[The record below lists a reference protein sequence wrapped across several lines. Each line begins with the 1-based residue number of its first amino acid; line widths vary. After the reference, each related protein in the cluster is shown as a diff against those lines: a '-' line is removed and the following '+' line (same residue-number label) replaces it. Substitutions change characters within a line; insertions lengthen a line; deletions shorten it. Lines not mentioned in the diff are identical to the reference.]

1 MKLLDGAF
9 GLRDAVHLDKAEAFG
24 ALGVLVGDDFDMGYG
39 ADAGEQLEE
48 VALRRVIGQVAD
60 VEAGGGDFDILRF
73 ARLARGAGFAVL
85 AGFTRRTRLAG
96 FVTGALAA
104 RGTLGTF
111 GAFKAFGA
119 VGGRSG
125 GLRREAEERFDFIPQ
140 TSRLAGLAGDFEVV
154 AGTRRTG

>member
-1 MKLLDGAF
+1 
-9 GLRDAVHLDKAEAFG
+9 
-24 ALGVLVGDDFDMGYG
+24 VLVGDDFDMGYG

-48 VALRRVIGQVAD
+48 VTLRRVIGQVAD

-73 ARLARGAGFAVL
+73 ARLARRAGFTILAVL

-96 FVTGALAA
+96 ALAA
-104 RGTLGTF
+104 LRAF
-111 GAFKAFGA
+111 GAFKA
-119 VGGRSG
+119 VGGRLG

-140 TSRLAGLAGDFEVV
+140 TGRLAWLASDFEVV